1 MTAPPSAG
9 PSPEGEEGRF
19 VSRGRDFHSKGS
31 FITQPPIASDTSMYK
46 VRTYNKI
53 ALSGLDRFPR
63 QAYEVGSDIAHPDAF
78 LLRSQKLQ
86 GIEVPQSLLA
96 VARAGAGV
104 NNVPVAE
111 YGKLGIVVF
120 NTPGANANAVKELVM
135 AGMLLSS
142 RAIVDSMNFVQSL
155 ADLKDPAEMSP
166 RVEKEKSR
174 FAGNELKGK
183 TLGIVGLGAIGSMV
197 AEMALAMG
205 MKVVGFDPVLS
216 IDAAWRLSNEVSRME
231 NLQSLLARS
240 DYVSMHVPA
249 VDGTRHMINNDTL
262 AAIKPGAVLLN
273 FARDTIVDAAAVLES
288 LAAGKLGKYVCDF
301 PEPSLLGNPQ
311 IIALP
316 HIGASTEES
325 EENCAVMA
333 ANQLVDYLENGNI
346 ENSVNFPK
354 ISMERSPGTARI
366 IFSNDNVP
374 GVLGQVL
381 SVLAENKVNV
391 VDMVN
396 KSRAELA
403 FNIVDVETLPGDD
416 VLRAIAKVEHVIRIR
431 VI

>member
-1 MTAPPSAG
+1 
-9 PSPEGEEGRF
+9 
-19 VSRGRDFHSKGS
+19 
-31 FITQPPIASDTSMYK
+31 MYK

-53 ALSGLDRFPR
+53 AVSGLDRFPR
-63 QAYEVGSDIAHPDAF
+63 QSYEVGSDIAHPDAF
-78 LLRSQKLQ
+78 LLRSQKLHDV
-86 GIEVPQSLLA
+86 EVPDSLLA

-104 NNVPVAE
+104 NNVPVAA
-111 YGKLGIVVF
+111 YGKRGIVVF

-135 AGMLLSS
+135 AGMLLSA
-142 RAIVDSMNFVQSL
+142 RGIVASMEFVQSL
-155 ADLKDPAEMSP
+155 TAITDPAEMSQ

-174 FAGNELKGK
+174 FAGNEIRGK

-197 AEMALAMG
+197 AKMALAMG

-240 DYVSMHVPA
+240 DYVSVHVPA
-249 VDGTRHMINNDTL
+249 IDGTRHMINGDTL
-262 AAIKPGAVLLN
+262 AAVKPGAVLLN
-273 FARDTIVDAAAVLES
+273 FARDSIVDAAAVLQS

-301 PEPSLLGNPQ
+301 PEPGLLGHPQ
-311 IIALP
+311 VIAMP

-333 ANQLVDYLENGNI
+333 ANQLVDYLEKGNI
-346 ENSVNFPK
+346 LNSVNFPS
-354 ISMERSPGTARI
+354 ISMERSPGTSRI
-366 IFSNDNVP
+366 LFSNDNVS
-374 GVLGQVL
+374 GVLGHVL
-381 SVLAENKVNV
+381 SVLADNKVNV
-391 VDMVN
+391 VDMMN

-403 FNIVDVETLPGDD
+403 FNIIDVEKLPCDA
-416 VLRAIAKVEHVIRIR
+416 VISAIRAVEHVIRVR